1 MEGDDAKIER
11 NKEKELQQNAVS
23 KLDVDLIK

>member
-1 MEGDDAKIER
+1 MEGDNAKIER